1 MKLSFLYICFLIF
14 INCQE
19 SHPRRPINKKKKIFL
34 KESAIR
40 NKNKFEIEQ
49 ELFKKFAD
57 NSQMKFSISEFGFW
71 YSYRVQENSDRQIP
85 EKGDQVTFSYRIEDL
100 NNNLL
105 YSKKELGNVS
115 FFVDEEDVLPAL
127 RRGIKVMKEN
137 EVVVFLFPSYL
148 CYGYQGDGEKIGMNQ
163 PLKFTIE
170 LLKLKKKK
178 V

>member
-1 MKLSFLYICFLIF
+1 MKLFLAPIRFLLF

-19 SHPRRPINKKKKIFL
+19 SEARRPINKKKKIFL

-40 NKNKFEIEQ
+40 NKNRFEIEQ
-49 ELFKKFAD
+49 GLFKKFVK
-57 NSQMKFSISEFGFW
+57 NSELKFSVSEFGFW
-71 YSYRVQENSDRQIP
+71 YAYKIEKKSDEIVP
-85 EKGDQVTFSYRIEDL
+85 EKGDQVIFSYKIEDL

-105 YSKKELGNVS
+105 YSKKELGKVS
-115 FFVDEEDVLPAL
+115 FFVDEEDILPAF
-127 RRGIKVMKEN
+127 RRGIKLMKEN